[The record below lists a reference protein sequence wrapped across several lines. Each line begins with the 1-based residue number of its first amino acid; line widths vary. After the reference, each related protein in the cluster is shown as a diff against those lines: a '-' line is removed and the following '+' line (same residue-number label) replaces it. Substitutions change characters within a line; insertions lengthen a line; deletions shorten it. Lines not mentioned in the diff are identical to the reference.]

1 MLKLILRL
9 LSSINCDPKMI
20 VSKQMNDK
28 KKRENEEKNVYLFE
42 MNIDVE
48 VRSL

>member
-28 KKRENEEKNVYLFE
+28 KRERMKKMVYLFE